1 MENVLP
7 RVQTRRENGQRGAA
21 SFGEHAVALVRRF
34 VFSLFLCALFV
45 QIVSN
50 ADRSFHGIFTDF
62 DLVLSGARELFLHQ
76 TVLQVLLSPEIS
88 SYNRESKLNGS
99 QTPRR
104 FSVAVAE
111 IVYGF
116 STVV

>member
-21 SFGEHAVALVRRF
+21 SFGEHAVALVRRV
-34 VFSLFLCALFV
+34 VFPIFLCALFV
-45 QIVSN
+45 QIISN

-62 DLVLSGARELFLHQ
+62 DLVLSRARELFLHQ
-76 TVLQVLLSPEIS
+76 TVLQVFLSPEIS
-88 SYNRESKLNGS
+88 SDKRESKLNGS
-99 QTPRR
+99 KATRS

-111 IVYGF
+111 IIYGF
-116 STVV
+116 SAFV